1 MFLAIKNHHDDH
13 RAIKSFVA
21 AISLGIKDNRIL
33 LDLDYEEDSSADT
46 DINIVM
52 NESDE
57 LIEIQGTAEDAPF
70 SKAELVDMLEMGGS
84 AIAELIQKQ
93 KACIE

>member
-1 MFLAIKNHHDDH
+1 
-13 RAIKSFVA
+13 
-21 AISLGIKDNRIL
+21 
-33 LDLDYEEDSSADT
+33 
-46 DINIVM
+46 M
-52 NESDE
+52 NENDE

-70 SKAELVDMLEMGGS
+70 SKSELVDMLEMGGS